1 MKRNYLMRALS
12 VEMEHEQITQGALA
26 FRCGITQTSVWRLT
40 RGQARPTPE
49 TLKAITHCWCAPDAN
64 VRILVAHLRDEIAT
78 AGYDPESA
86 VCFVLPDGS
95 AAPGHKDLDTIRRY
109 IHDPDV
115 ADLISSIA
123 ELVERGA
130 GHRPYPDTSEDD
142 EPSAAAETNAPY
154 TP

>member
-1 MKRNYLMRALS
+1 MNSHR
-12 VEMEHEQITQGALA
+12 
-26 FRCGITQTSVWRLT
+26 RLH
-40 RGQARPTPE
+40 Q
-49 TLKAITHCWCAPDAN
+49 
-64 VRILVAHLRDEIAT
+64 
-78 AGYDPESA
+78 SA